1 MEEIIWTDE
10 FSVGNAGIDEQHKRL
25 VAMINR
31 LISIPRVAAGSE
43 NIAEILTEMTEYAE
57 VHFEA
62 EEKLMKQVN
71 YPHLDDHIAQHRAFQ
86 MKTAALINSASLD
99 AEAVPVVLLNYLRN
113 WLLQHILKSDM
124 AYKSYLA

>member
-1 MEEIIWTDE
+1 MAQVDKHFVSDIQGTALLIRCIDLG
-10 FSVGNAGIDEQHKRL
+10 FSI
-25 VAMINR
+25 
-31 LISIPRVAAGSE
+31 LI
-43 NIAEILTEMTEYAE
+43 M
-57 VHFEA
+57 
-62 EEKLMKQVN
+62 QV
-71 YPHLDDHIAQHRAFQ
+71 LDDHIAQHRAFQ